1 MRWIMALKT
10 IKYAFIMMTRATM
23 LITASLGRKYV
34 LLAFLVELKD
44 PHSVPHR
51 LIIVKR
57 LGGGGD
63 AWVWAGDEGGWRD
76 LTVGLITAICKL

>member
-1 MRWIMALKT
+1 
-10 IKYAFIMMTRATM
+10 M

-57 LGGGGD
+57 LGGGGMRGFGRGMKVGGEISL
-63 AWVWAGDEGGWRD
+63 WV
-76 LTVGLITAICKL
+76 